1 MAGGTGERSSDMVED
16 VAPRKVWAELQ
27 ANPGAVLCDVRT
39 DAEWNFVG
47 VPDLAPLGKEA
58 VLIPWQLYPTM
69 QMNPDFAAH
78 LRDAGLTPEHHIYF
92 ICRSGARSRAAA
104 EAARA
109 AGFRHVFNVATG
121 FEGAL
126 DAAGHR
132 GTIGGWKADGLPWR
146 QG

>member
-1 MAGGTGERSSDMVED
+1 MVED

-27 ANPGAVLCDVRT
+27 DDPAAVLCDVRT

-47 VPDLAPLGKEA
+47 IPDLAALGKEP
-58 VLIPWQLYPTM
+58 VLIPWQLYPSM
-69 QMNPDFAAH
+69 QVNHAFAEH
-78 LRDAGLTPEHHIYF
+78 LRAAGLTAEHRIYF

-109 AGFRHVFNVATG
+109 AGFAHVFNVATG
-121 FEGAL
+121 FEGAR
-126 DAAGHR
+126 DADGHR
-132 GTIGGWKADGLPWR
+132 GTVGGWKADGLPWR